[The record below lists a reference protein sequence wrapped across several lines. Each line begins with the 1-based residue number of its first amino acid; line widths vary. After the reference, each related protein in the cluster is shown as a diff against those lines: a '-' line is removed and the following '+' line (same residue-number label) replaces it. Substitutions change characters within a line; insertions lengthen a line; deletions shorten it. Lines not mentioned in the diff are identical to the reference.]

1 MNTKPASRKPHSV
14 SVVVTTF
21 NWPEALAKTL
31 RALAAQQ
38 TLPGEVIVADDGS
51 GPATRD
57 CVERIAR
64 DYPIPLH
71 HCWQPD
77 QGFRAA
83 LCRNRAIAA
92 ASGEYVILLDGDMVP
107 HPAFV
112 ADHLAAARR
121 NTFVQGMRV
130 LTDADGRDRLLAS
143 DAYTLRFFDPGIR
156 RRRHALRLPWLSR
169 CIAAVSPSTSLKAI
183 KTCNQ
188 AWWREDLVALNG
200 FDERYEG
207 WGREDVDLAVR
218 AIRLGLRRRSLRFAG
233 LASHLYHPER
243 HDGET
248 SANDALIFETKH
260 GRHTRSL
267 LGLDRHLET
276 PGQASLADM
285 ASSAGGE
292 HANAA

>member
-1 MNTKPASRKPHSV
+1 MSAKPTAHKPRSV
-14 SVVVTTF
+14 SVLVTTF

-38 TLPGEVIVADDGS
+38 ALPSEVIVADDGS
-51 GPATRD
+51 GPATRA
-57 CVERIAR
+57 CIERIAR
-64 DYPIPLH
+64 GYPMPLH

-92 ASGEYVILLDGDMVP
+92 ASSEYVILLDGDMVP
-107 HPAFV
+107 HPSFV
-112 ADHLAAARR
+112 ADHLTAARR

-143 DAYTLRFFDPGIR
+143 EDHALGFFDPGIR

-200 FDERYEG
+200 FDERYQG

-218 AIRLGLRRRSLRFAG
+218 AVRAGIKRRSLRFAG

-248 SANDALIFETKH
+248 SPNDALIFETKH
-260 GRHTRSL
+260 GQRTRSL
-267 LGLDRHLET
+267 LGLDRHLEMADQSST
-276 PGQASLADM
+276 PNLAM
-285 ASSAGGE
+285 PAIGE
-292 HANAA
+292 HAVAA

>member
-1 MNTKPASRKPHSV
+1 MSAKPASHKPCSV
-14 SVVVTTF
+14 SVLVTTF
-21 NWPEALAKTL
+21 NWPEALAKIL

-38 TLPGEVIVADDGS
+38 TLPSEVIVADDGS
-51 GPATRD
+51 GPATRA
-57 CVERIAR
+57 CIECFAR
-64 DYPIPLH
+64 DYPIALH

-92 ASGEYVILLDGDMVP
+92 ASSEYVILLDGDMVP

-121 NTFVQGMRV
+121 NTFVQGVRV
-130 LTDADGRDRLLAS
+130 LTDADGRDRLLGS
-143 DAYTLRFFDPGIR
+143 DAHALGFFDPGIR

-188 AWWREDLVALNG
+188 AWWREDLIALNG
-200 FDERYEG
+200 FDERYQG

-218 AIRLGLRRRSLRFAG
+218 AVRAGIKRRSLRFAG

-248 SANDALIFETKH
+248 SPNDALIFETKH
-260 GRHTRSL
+260 GQRTRSL
-267 LGLDRHLET
+267 LGLDRHMET
-276 PGQASLADM
+276 ANPSSTPKLASP
-285 ASSAGGE
+285 ASGE
-292 HANAA
+292 HAVAA

>member
-57 CVERIAR
+57 CIERIAR

-169 CIAAVSPSTSLKAI
+169 CIAAVSPNTSLKAI

-218 AIRLGLRRRSLRFAG
+218 AIRLGIRRRSLRFAG

-260 GRHTRSL
+260 GRRTRSL

-276 PGQASLADM
+276 ADRALLPDL